1 MSDKQCKIGVQLMP
15 LLLMVLSAFYYATD
29 AKIASVLLSVVALL
43 MWCVLLVESDKNKE
57 L

>member
-1 MSDKQCKIGVQLMP
+1 MSDKQCKLGVQLMP
-15 LLLMVLSAFYYATD
+15 LFLVVLSGFYYATD
-29 AKIASVLLSVVALL
+29 AKIASVLLSVIALL